1 MCDVL
6 IAEKMDDGSVQ
17 STIIEGEVREFAELN
32 KQTKERRDSMDAEVA
47 INQKNLEDQRRAE
60 EWRKQREAKL
70 LQKKKAAYRD
80 MAACEGFLA
89 ILCLVVSLLSRNHL
103 IDVRV
108 AWVTVSWSTAWTSY
122 KLGRLRERLERG

>member
-6 IAEKMDDGSVQ
+6 IAEKKDDGSVQ

-32 KQTKERRDSMDAEVA
+32 KQTQKRRDSMDAEAA
-47 INQKNLEDQRRAE
+47 INQKKLEDQRRAE

-70 LQKKKAAYRD
+70 LREKRAAYID
-80 MAACEGFLA
+80 MAVCVGFLT
-89 ILCLVVSLLSRNHL
+89 ILCLVISLLARNHL

-108 AWVTVSWSTAWTSY
+108 AWVTVSLSAAWTSY
-122 KLGRLRERLERG
+122 KLGRLCGRFERG